1 MSLRLR
7 LFLLIGGLIALL
19 AGAQWWWMRSLTQD
33 LGNQA
38 GEVAFLVGESV
49 VSAFVQDDHMG
60 LHTMVTGTSTGTS
73 TSTGSD
79 SGEQEHQVF
88 DFRFQGNET
97 HSDSH
102 VVSGSH
108 TSGEGTAD
116 VDEPRRIQV
125 VTESRTEHTIE
136 VRRLDPGDVRVTR
149 EWTAA
154 TTAPLSAEQL
164 KRLEFERFEVRNQDL
179 SGSETDPE
187 EAGPIVLRLLEE
199 DGQESE
205 LLLGNS
211 HLVHRIPIPRSPLV
225 QPLKRFSDRFLLGSA
240 GILLLGL
247 LLAGLLAHRVTA
259 PLYRLSRAAREVGE
273 GALGTQVPVHTG
285 GEVGATLTAF
295 NRMSRHL
302 QELDSDARRLRAR
315 EHLGELGE
323 VARGLAHSLRNPL
336 NALGLSVETLT
347 TSDQEDERLQLADA
361 ARRQIR
367 RMDSALRSFLAL
379 ASGGGGEPEPVSLTA
394 LLQDVALEAL
404 QDANGGRVRVDLEP
418 GPELPPLRAVAPEL
432 RAVLQALVIN
442 AVEASPA
449 GGSVTVKA
457 SSPTQD
463 RWRVEILDCG
473 PGLPA
478 TVRERLF
485 TPHTST
491 KPHGSGM
498 GLYLAQ
504 RIASNRYGGELQL
517 LEREDGGTRAVLD
530 LAPRCGGSE

>member
-7 LFLLIGGLIALL
+7 LFLLIGGLIAML

-33 LGNQA
+33 LGTQA

-49 VSAFVQDDHMG
+49 VSAFVDENHLGWQ
-60 LHTMVTGTSTGTS
+60 TATVTSSGHSTG
-73 TSTGSD
+73 GAADSD
-79 SGEQEHQVF
+79 QEQHEHQVF
-88 DFRFQGNET
+88 DFRFEDGQNT
-97 HSDSH
+97 DS
-102 VVSGSH
+102 
-108 TSGEGTAD
+108 
-116 VDEPRRIQV
+116 PRQRRRIQL

-136 VRRLDPGDVRVTR
+136 LRELEPSGTRVTR
-149 EWTAA
+149 EWTAS
-154 TTAPLSAEQL
+154 APLDAETRE
-164 KRLEFERFEVRNQDL
+164 RLRHQHFEVRSDVPVSQ
-179 SGSETDPE
+179 EVDPE
-187 EAGPIVLRLLEE
+187 DPGRIVLRLLEQ

-211 HLVHRIPIPRSPLV
+211 QLLHRIPIPRSPLV
-225 QPLKRFSDRFLLGSA
+225 QPLERFSERFLLGSA

-273 GALGTQVPVHTG
+273 GALGTQVAVHTG

-302 QELDSDARRLRAR
+302 QDLDADARRLRAR

-347 TSDQEDERLQLADA
+347 ATDEESERLQLADA

-418 GPELPPLRAVAPEL
+418 GPTLPPLRAVAPEL

-457 SSPTQD
+457 SSPEAEH
-463 RWRVEILDCG
+463 WRVEILDRG

-478 TVRERLF
+478 AVRERLF

-504 RIASNRYGGELQL
+504 RIASNRYGGELRL
-517 LEREDGGTRAVLD
+517 LEREDGGTRAILD
-530 LAPRCGGSE
+530 LAPRCGGNA